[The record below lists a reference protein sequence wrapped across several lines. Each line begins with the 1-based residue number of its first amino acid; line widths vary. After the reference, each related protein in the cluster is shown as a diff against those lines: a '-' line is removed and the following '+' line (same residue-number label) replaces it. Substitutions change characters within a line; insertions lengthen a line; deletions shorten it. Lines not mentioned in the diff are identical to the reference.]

1 MFIFIDVYM
10 FICKCD
16 GGTCLEMAVN
26 GVVFGT
32 MHMRRCGEI
41 KCWGVVVMML
51 VMRVWSRVSFP
62 NSCGRV
68 VFRCDLR
75 LMSIDSR
82 FGQYLM
88 RPCRLQS
95 DISM

>member
-51 VMRVWSRVSFP
+51 VMRCVLNILF
-62 NSCGRV
+62 G
-68 VFRCDLR
+68 
-75 LMSIDSR
+75 LMTNLIIKKIINHL
-82 FGQYLM
+82 FV
-88 RPCRLQS
+88 
-95 DISM
+95 